1 MWTPWPSAPPTPRHG
16 SWSCRSGRRRGD
28 AGAPLG
34 RCTRWRPPRNRRCS
48 SRQSGFRTP
57 SCRSSSPSAWRESAG
72 VAGSAT
78 HRRRGGAATGRSGA
92 GGHGALGPAA
102 AEGRARERVDAGGVG
117 RAGRPGAPATGNRCG
132 RAAAGRGG
140 AAADRSALRLKGG
153 GRERGGADG
162 GTGGRGAAAVSG
174 LRVPAAG
181 ERTLPREGRAGSR
194 GRAAVL
200 GRGGRRDLAGRRVA
214 LLCRR
219 HGARAGARGASQARV
234 RASGGEGGAGVRRD
248 RGHRL
253 PLGTAGGARLTAG
266 GRVFDGGRSAARG
279 GARGTERDEPYSG
292 EFFRDAMNKDCVGW
306 GVLAAALLVAACGG
320 ARGGRAGG
328 EAPLS
333 AAPDTLASARAAGDS
348 LAVLA
353 ARTAR
358 DSAADQRALDSLRR
372 AKVGTDTLADR
383 PPPVA
388 PQVKGEEVEREA
400 VRLFGPEGRTA
411 IGAAPSAQPTFDID
425 VSTFATNHRVL
436 EYLEFFQ
443 VDSHDRFEIWLS
455 RLGRYEGM
463 IRERLRAKRLPEDLV
478 YLTLIE
484 SGLSNTAVS
493 RARAVGM
500 WQFMASTAR
509 LYGLTVDPWVDE
521 RRDPF
526 KATEAAV
533 NYLADL
539 RERLGSVYLAAAAY
553 NAGVGRIERGIGR
566 LPGAGGRGGSGGEA
580 DSVSDLTFFQLADR
594 RYLRRETRDYVP
606 KLIAASLIAKQPG
619 RYGFDEIKPLPP
631 LAFDE
636 ISIADA
642 TGLDVIAR
650 LADTS
655 VAAILELNPQFVRG
669 VTPPGRVVVLRVP
682 RGRGTH
688 VAERYDSLPVTERI
702 TFVDHYVS
710 RGQTLSEIAKRYRVN
725 VAMIESANP
734 RLKAH
739 ALRVGQR
746 IIIPMSGRVVPA
758 AAWSIPPE
766 SRYRRV
772 SRTEASTGSYRVRT
786 GETASEIARRY
797 GVPLTAL
804 LNYNGL
810 TLASV
815 IRAGD
820 VIKIP
825 QK

>member
-1 MWTPWPSAPPTPRHG
+1 
-16 SWSCRSGRRRGD
+16 
-28 AGAPLG
+28 
-34 RCTRWRPPRNRRCS
+34 
-48 SRQSGFRTP
+48 
-57 SCRSSSPSAWRESAG
+57 
-72 VAGSAT
+72 
-78 HRRRGGAATGRSGA
+78 
-92 GGHGALGPAA
+92 
-102 AEGRARERVDAGGVG
+102 
-117 RAGRPGAPATGNRCG
+117 
-132 RAAAGRGG
+132 
-140 AAADRSALRLKGG
+140 
-153 GRERGGADG
+153 
-162 GTGGRGAAAVSG
+162 
-174 LRVPAAG
+174 
-181 ERTLPREGRAGSR
+181 
-194 GRAAVL
+194 
-200 GRGGRRDLAGRRVA
+200 
-214 LLCRR
+214 
-219 HGARAGARGASQARV
+219 
-234 RASGGEGGAGVRRD
+234 
-248 RGHRL
+248 
-253 PLGTAGGARLTAG
+253 
-266 GRVFDGGRSAARG
+266 
-279 GARGTERDEPYSG
+279 
-292 EFFRDAMNKDCVGW
+292 
-306 GVLAAALLVAACGG
+306 
-320 ARGGRAGG
+320 
-328 EAPLS
+328 
-333 AAPDTLASARAAGDS
+333 
-348 LAVLA
+348 
-353 ARTAR
+353 
-358 DSAADQRALDSLRR
+358 
-372 AKVGTDTLADR
+372 
-383 PPPVA
+383 
-388 PQVKGEEVEREA
+388 
-400 VRLFGPEGRTA
+400 
-411 IGAAPSAQPTFDID
+411 
-425 VSTFATNHRVL
+425 
-436 EYLEFFQ
+436 
-443 VDSHDRFEIWLS
+443 
-455 RLGRYEGM
+455 M
-463 IRERLRAKRLPEDLV
+463 IRERLRAKGLPEALV

-500 WQFMASTAR
+500 WQFIAGTAR
-509 LYGLTVDPWVDE
+509 LYGLTVDPGVDG

-526 KATEAAV
+526 RATDAAIT
-533 NYLADL
+533 YLADL

-553 NAGVGRIERGIGR
+553 NAGVGRVERGIGR
-566 LPGAGGRGGSGGEA
+566 LPGEP
-580 DSVSDLTFFQLADR
+580 DSVGDHTFFQLSDR